1 MTRWQEG
8 GQSSDR
14 GPITGHK
21 LHETSFVMTL
31 ARATEQWGGRQA
43 GMSQKT
49 GRWRSSNVGC
59 SAQARFRQHC
69 PLTICIWFGWVWQIL
84 YQYQT
89 TRSKYLFWYWG
100 EVPCLARLNNGC
112 WSQTQCWLWPDSSQL
127 LDGRPGIGREG
138 INKIYDLILDAEI
151 YHAAAF
157 VMTMMDGI
165 ASVEF

>member
-1 MTRWQEG
+1 MLFCSIAEFCWISEIRRRG
-8 GQSSDR
+8 SLGQSCNHFLDSNPLPRLATRILFRIKDIFFR
-14 GPITGHK
+14 PCCLPSCGWQDSIAVS
-21 LHETSFVMTL
+21 LFVYDL
-31 ARATEQWGGRQA
+31 VEFD
-43 GMSQKT
+43 KYY
-49 GRWRSSNVGC
+49 
-59 SAQARFRQHC
+59 
-69 PLTICIWFGWVWQIL
+69 QI
-84 YQYQT
+84 